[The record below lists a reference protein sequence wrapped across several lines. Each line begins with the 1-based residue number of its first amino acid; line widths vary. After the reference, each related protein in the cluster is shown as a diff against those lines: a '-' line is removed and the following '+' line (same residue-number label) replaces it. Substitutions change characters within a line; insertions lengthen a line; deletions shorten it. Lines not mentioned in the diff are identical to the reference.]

1 MGEVLQPCEL
11 IPGQGKRVPVLT
23 NHQGDAMLEWVILAA
38 VILAVIGTALYAV
51 TASISTKLQNVNAQ
65 IGS

>member
-1 MGEVLQPCEL
+1 MGEVLQPCEP
-11 IPGQGKRVPVLT
+11 IPGQGKRVPMLT
-23 NHQGDAMLEWVILAA
+23 KHKGDAMLEWVILAA

-51 TASISTKLQNVNAQ
+51 TVSISTKLQNVNAQ